1 MKLVIDKNI
10 ASLPRRQ
17 TDEAIIIRS
26 QDSDEGKARVF
37 KLNATTSSDPILLER
52 FLRNAALVGVFIE
65 TCSWTGVVVVT
76 NGSTDFI
83 APGAP
88 CLLGISQRHHLRNLV
103 PSCTSFA
110 VLLPRYRANYQRM
123 PLRGK

>member
-1 MKLVIDKNI
+1 MSRLYLRRVRRTFLSASMLASYFNGQLKLVIDKNI

-52 FLRNAALVGVFIE
+52 FLRNAISWSALL
-65 TCSWTGVVVVT
+65 TKLAS
-76 NGSTDFI
+76 
-83 APGAP
+83 
-88 CLLGISQRHHLRNLV
+88 
-103 PSCTSFA
+103 
-110 VLLPRYRANYQRM
+110 
-123 PLRGK
+123 